1 MVMTEEVMKQKYL
14 ELGITEEVYN
24 YGTEIEKT
32 LKERFAKIDEIAEY
46 NQLKVINAM
55 QKCRVSAECFQST
68 SGYGYNDIG
77 RDTLEEVYAECFHGE
92 AALVRPQITCGTHA
106 LALALMSN
114 LRPGDELL
122 SPVGKPYDTLEEV
135 IGIRPSKG
143 SLAEYGIT
151 YRQVNLLNNRDFDFE
166 GIRAAIN
173 EKTKLVTIQRSKG
186 YQTRPSFSVSQ
197 IGELIAF
204 VKSIKPD
211 VICMVD
217 NCYGEFIEKTEPSSA
232 GADIIVGS
240 LIKNPGGGLAPC
252 GGYIAGRADLIEKV
266 GYRLTAPSLGTEV
279 GSYEAGYRPF
289 YQGLFMA
296 PHVTAQA
303 VKGMLLFSESMK
315 SVGFATLPDKSDPIG
330 DIICSVRFD
339 TKEQLIAF
347 CQGIQY
353 VSPVDSFAV
362 PEPWDMP
369 GYLHQVIMAAGCF
382 VGGSSIEL
390 SCDSP
395 IKEPYIAYLQGGL
408 TYEHVRI
415 AVKECLNRLKRL

>member
-1 MVMTEEVMKQKYL
+1 MNYDTETIIVEAEKSLSSAFEKINETAIFNQKKVL
-14 ELGITEEVYN
+14 DAFRNHCVAARHF
-24 YGTEIEKT
+24 YGTT
-32 LKERFAKIDEIAEY
+32 
-46 NQLKVINAM
+46 
-55 QKCRVSAECFQST
+55 
-68 SGYGYNDIG
+68 GYGYDDVG
-77 RDTLEEVYAECFHGE
+77 RDTLNKIYAEVFGCE
-92 AALVRPQITCGTHA
+92 AAIVSPYISSGTQA
-106 LALALMSN
+106 LTVALFGV
-114 LRPGDELL
+114 LRTGHKAVSLTGE
-122 SPVGKPYDTLEEV
+122 PYDTLNKV
-135 IGIRPSKG
+135 IFGRDNG
-143 SLAEYGIT
+143 SLADFGIG
-151 YRQVNLLNNRDFDFE
+151 FDIIAMDNGVIDE
-166 GIRAAIN
+166 RAV
-173 EKTKLVTIQRSKG
+173 EKYLSENSPELVYIQRSRG
-186 YQTRPSFSVSQ
+186 YTSRNALTVADIGKAVDIVKRFSPGS
-197 IGELIAF
+197 
-204 VKSIKPD
+204 
-211 VICMVD
+211 VIMVD

-415 AVKECLNRLKRL
+415 AVKECLDCLKRL